1 MLGTN
6 QPEGRLLPAPSGLI
20 RCDGLKPLVLLFL
33 PLEGPAMELDGCV
46 GKVIERILLI
56 HEVGP
61 QTIEILFKDG
71 TMLRLSLAQRVGI
84 EVSLDDGKSGDR
96 SVPKK
101 YPTAA

>member
-1 MLGTN
+1 MGTN
-6 QPEGRLLPAPSGLI
+6 HRRLLRDAPGLFTVI
-20 RCDGLKPLVLLFL
+20 GSIGVLLYL

-46 GKVIERILLI
+46 GKVVEKVLLI

-61 QTIEILFKDG
+61 QSIEVLFKDG
-71 TMLRLSLAQRVGI
+71 TTLRLNLAQRVGI
-84 EVSLDDGKSGDR
+84 EVSLDDGKSGEG